1 MAKNKVVSKTR
12 RANGEG
18 SVFQRKD
25 GRWVGNITIG
35 YDDKGQQKKKTVYGH
50 SQAEV
55 AKKLFEL
62 SGRIKNNSYELVE
75 SKNFGE
81 LMLEWLLVFKKS
93 AVSPRTFEG
102 IIRNFKL
109 HIEPQ
114 IGNMKIYDIDTFVIQ
129 KLINNLIDKNYSN
142 NTIKKN
148 KHLISQF
155 FEYAIDNKWIA
166 INPTFKVKIRT
177 CERNVESKSEKYKA
191 LPPEIRTKFLE
202 ALSKDDANFIKPLCI
217 CLMFSGLRIG
227 EALALKWQ
235 NIDFE
240 NRTLKIEQ
248 AITQIPK
255 FDSEGNVINRI
266 TVVGDT
272 KTTCSVREIPVAD
285 IVIETLKE
293 WREKQIL
300 RQKTNKEVTAD
311 LISRTSFVF
320 ANDDGSVR
328 TYSGTRK
335 IFDRFKRRNNLH
347 KSNVHFHGL
356 RHTFSNILFE
366 MNENPKVIQQL
377 LGHRDVKTTITVY
390 NSVDNEYIRQTTEK
404 FNEKVKE
411 DQLILEQKKRE
422 EVLEERKDKFIK
434 DMSDDEFDDM
444 LQQLMEERKE
454 RKRRKQRDMEM

>member
-1 MAKNKVVSKTR
+1 MVKRTQSKIR
-12 RANGEG
+12 RSNNEG
-18 SVFQRKD
+18 SIFQRKSD
-25 GRWVGNITIG
+25 GKWVGSITVG
-35 YDDKGQQKKKTVYGH
+35 YDDKGQQKKKTVYGN
-50 SQAEV
+50 SQTEV
-55 AKKLFEL
+55 AKKLAEV
-62 SGRIKNNSYELVE
+62 SGRIKSNSYELVE

-81 LMLEWLLVFKKS
+81 LMTDWLLVFKKS
-93 AVSPRTFEG
+93 SVTGRTFEG
-102 IIRNFKL
+102 IMRNFRL

-129 KLINNLIDKNYSN
+129 KVINKLIDEKYSN

-148 KHLISQF
+148 KHMISQF
-155 FEYAIDNKWIA
+155 FEYAIDNKWVSV
-166 INPTFKVKIRT
+166 NPTLKVQIRT
-177 CERNVESKSEKYKA
+177 KDKATNKKEKYKA

-202 ALSKDDANFIKPLCI
+202 ALNKDDANFIKSLCV

-227 EALALKWQ
+227 EALAIKWQ

-240 NRTLKIEQ
+240 NKTLKIKQ
-248 AITQIPK
+248 AITQISK
-255 FDSEGNVINRI
+255 FDSEGNVINRV

-272 KTTCSVREIPVAD
+272 KKTCSVREIPVAD

-311 LISRTSFVF
+311 LTARTSFIF

-347 KSNVHFHGL
+347 KSNIHFHGL
-356 RHTFSNILFE
+356 RHTFSIMLFE

-404 FNEKVKE
+404 FNDKVKE
-411 DQLILEQKKRE
+411 DQLILEQKKRDE
-422 EVLEERKDKFIK
+422 ILEERKDKFIK

-454 RKRRKQRDMEM
+454 RKRKRAKDYEM

>member
-1 MAKNKVVSKTR
+1 MAKNKVVIKTR

-18 SVFQRKD
+18 SIFQRKD

-35 YDDKGQQKKKTVYGH
+35 YDEKGQQKKKTVYGR

-62 SGRIKNNSYELVE
+62 NGRIKNNSYELVE
-75 SKNFGE
+75 TKNFGE
-81 LMLEWLLVFKKS
+81 LMSEWLLVFKKS

-102 IIRNFKL
+102 IIRNYRL

-114 IGNMKIYDIDTFVIQ
+114 IGNMKIYEIDTFVIQ
-129 KLINNLIDKNYSN
+129 KVINNLIEQDYSN
-142 NTIKKN
+142 NVIKKN

-155 FEYAIDNKWIA
+155 FEYAIDNKWVT
-166 INPTFKVKIRT
+166 INPTHKVKIRVH
-177 CERNVESKSEKYKA
+177 ERKGHDNSEKYKA

-202 ALSKDDANFIKPLCI
+202 ALSKDDSNFIKPLSI

-235 NIDFE
+235 NVDLD
-240 NRTLKIEQ
+240 NKTLKIEQ
-248 AITQIPK
+248 AITQVPK
-255 FDSEGNVINRI
+255 FDSDGKVISRV

-293 WREKQIL
+293 WKEKQNL
-300 RQKTNKEVTAD
+300 RQKINNEVTAD
-311 LISRTSFVF
+311 LTAKNSFVF

-335 IFDRFKRRNNLH
+335 IFDRFKRRNALDKYNI
-347 KSNVHFHGL
+347 HFHGL
-356 RHTFSNILFE
+356 RHTFSNMLFE

-390 NSVDNEYIRQTTEK
+390 NSVDSEYIRQTTEK

-422 EVLEERKDKFIK
+422 DVLEERKDKFIK
-434 DMSDDEFDDM
+434 DMSDDEFDEM
-444 LQQLMEERKE
+444 LEELMRERKE
-454 RKRRKQRDMEM
+454 RKRKQKDFEM

>member
-1 MAKNKVVSKTR
+1 MVKRTQSKIR
-12 RANGEG
+12 RSNNEG
-18 SVFQRKD
+18 SIFQRKSD
-25 GRWVGNITIG
+25 GKWVGNITIG
-35 YDDKGQQKKKTVYGH
+35 YDEKGQQKKKTVYGN
-50 SQAEV
+50 SQTEV
-55 AKKLFEL
+55 AKKLAEV
-62 SGRIKNNSYELVE
+62 SGRIKSNSYELVE
-75 SKNFGE
+75 SKSFGE
-81 LMLEWLLVFKKS
+81 LMTDWLLVFKKS
-93 AVSPRTFEG
+93 SVTGRTFEG
-102 IIRNFKL
+102 IMRNFKL

-129 KLINNLIDKNYSN
+129 KLINNLMDQNYSN

-148 KHLISQF
+148 KHLISQL

-166 INPTFKVKIRT
+166 INPTLKVKIRT
-177 CERNVESKSEKYKA
+177 RERSIESKSEKYKA

-202 ALSKDDANFIKPLCI
+202 ALSKDDGNFIKPLCI

-240 NRTLKIEQ
+240 NKTLKIEQ

-255 FDSEGNVINRI
+255 FDSDGNVVNRV

-272 KTTCSVREIPVAD
+272 KTTCSVREIPIAD

-293 WREKQIL
+293 WRDKQNL

-311 LISRTSFVF
+311 LTARTSFIF

-328 TYSGTRK
+328 SYSGTRK

-356 RHTFSNILFE
+356 RHTFSNMLFE

-411 DQLILEQKKRE
+411 DQLIIEQKKRE

-444 LQQLMEERKE
+444 LQQLMEERQE
-454 RKRRKQRDMEM
+454 RNRKKQSDMEM